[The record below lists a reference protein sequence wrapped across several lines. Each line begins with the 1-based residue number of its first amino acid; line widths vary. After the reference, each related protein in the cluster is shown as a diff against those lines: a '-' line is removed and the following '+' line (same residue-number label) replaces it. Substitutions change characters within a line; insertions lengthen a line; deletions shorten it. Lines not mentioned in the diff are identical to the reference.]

1 MNRELLKRAIKKI
14 VLQEITI
21 NANSVGT
28 TDVMPADEKELAAL
42 GKAVKDANVE
52 KRAGSSKITASGPK
66 HQVALAKLA
75 EDKYDVVSVTNG
87 SDRRTAKNLSMK
99 EVEEFIKKHAKD
111 TEVSYVDAA
120 RAKSINGGK
129 EVKKEDEKKEI
140 AGGNKVSDTD
150 EMEDTKEDTQLKI
163 ADDTTTKADEK
174 VNKELAP
181 VDDDTAAPLGGEL
194 VDKIEKI
201 VDRVLKNKTKAD
213 SKTAYLKTDTSKE
226 SPDKLSVKVK
236 ETPALKGTEKPIGK
250 PSPKKNK

>member
-28 TDVMPADEKELAAL
+28 TDNQPDEEAVKGLE
-42 GKAVKDANVE
+42 KVVKDAHVE
-52 KRAGSSKITASGPK
+52 KRAGSSKTTASSPK
-66 HQVALAKLA
+66 HQVALSRLA
-75 EDKYDVVSVTNG
+75 EDSYDVVSITNG
-87 SDRRTAKNLSMK
+87 SDRRAAHSLKMK

-140 AGGNKVSDTD
+140 VGGNKVSDTD
-150 EMEDTKEDTQLKI
+150 KMEDSKEDTQLKI
-163 ADDTTTKADEK
+163 ADDATTKADEK
-174 VNKELAP
+174 VDKDLAP
-181 VDDDTAAPLGGEL
+181 VDDDSSAPLGGEL
-194 VDKIEKI
+194 VDKIERI
-201 VDRVLKNKTKAD
+201 IDRVLKNKTKAD
-213 SKTAYLKTDTSKE
+213 SKTAYLKADTSKE